1 MDRVLKRALSE
12 RNRLIHHFFREHA
25 ANVTHPAGRKTM
37 LADLISMIEM
47 FDHADALVTPV
58 YQSLWKVLGVDE
70 SMIER

>member
-1 MDRVLKRALSE
+1 
-12 RNRLIHHFFREHA
+12 
-25 ANVTHPAGRKTM
+25 M